1 MIKLMMP
8 YFLIFCFSFSY
19 AQNSP
24 ENRSLP
30 GELSFYLFPDN
41 LAGRRG
47 HQLDVD
53 QLVLTGGLATA
64 KLTMHGLGQ
73 DRCSLKGQFAD
84 GSFVDGKLTL
94 AVKLPDTDNVIC
106 PMKLEILRTSEGKFQ
121 GRYTNSKFLGELR
134 QR

>member
-1 MIKLMMP
+1 MIKLVMP
-8 YFLIFCFSFSY
+8 CFLFFCFSLSY

-24 ENRSLP
+24 ENRLLP

-53 QLVLTGGLATA
+53 QLVLTGGVVRA

-84 GSFVDGKLTL
+84 GAFVDGKLTL
-94 AVKLPDTDNVIC
+94 AVKLPDTDNVTC
-106 PMKLEILRTSEGKFQ
+106 PMMLEVARTPEGKFQ
-121 GRYTNSKFLGELR
+121 GRYTNSKFFGELK